1 MQLTA
6 LVALAGFLF
15 VTLLAASPA
24 LHEAF
29 HGHDASA
36 PTHQCVATLLSKGG
50 VVATVP
56 AVTVPVPLP
65 LVLWSPLDPDPVSRT
80 GDYRL
85 SPSRAPPTGVS

>member
-24 LHEAF
+24 LHEAC
-29 HGHDASA
+29 HGHDASS
-36 PTHQCVATLLSKGG
+36 PTHQCAATLLSNGS
-50 VVATVP
+50 VAFTVA
-56 AVTVPVPLP
+56 AVTVPVPVP
-65 LVLWSPLDPDPVSRT
+65 LVFWSPLDPDPVSRT